1 MSSHVLVHLGC
12 DRGVE
17 RFTGERE
24 RARVAGDEP
33 DRGGALRRL
42 AAAREREHALA
53 RVDAVDR
60 AATAHLGRHLA
71 GQESQP
77 RPDVQHVLA
86 LPERQSRAYGMTLLD
101 DIARHVCRFGPPR
114 RLLVELEHGA
124 HPTIFSA
131 SPRTLNLT
139 GREMHERMVES
150 SAG

>member
-1 MSSHVLVHLGC
+1 MLWLGSTPST
-12 DRGVE
+12 E
-17 RFTGERE
+17 PPPPTSAAISQ
-24 RARVAGDEP
+24 ARSP
-33 DRGGALRRL
+33 R
-42 AAAREREHALA
+42 
-53 RVDAVDR
+53 
-60 AATAHLGRHLA
+60 
-71 GQESQP
+71 P

-139 GREMHERMVES
+139 GRVMHERMVES